1 MSTPKTILE
10 YYLPLTCAKLK
21 INKRVSHE
29 FCYTHKQ
36 GLLRVHKHIQEESSG
51 GEGAWLLLSHSPLE
65 EE

>member
-51 GEGAWLLLSHSPLE
+51 GERA
-65 EE
+65 